1 MGPSMNYQHIIT
13 ESVEAIFGPNYEFD
27 FDDRFDHHGDSLDFL
42 TLLMEIEDR
51 LDVFLSEEDFSNNN
65 NITFAQLVDHIQE
78 IHA

>member
-1 MGPSMNYQHIIT
+1 MNYQHIVT

-42 TLLMEIEDR
+42 SLLMEIEDR
-51 LDVFLSEEDFSNNN
+51 LDISLHEEDCPHAV
-65 NITFAQLVDHIQE
+65 TFAQLVDHIQE